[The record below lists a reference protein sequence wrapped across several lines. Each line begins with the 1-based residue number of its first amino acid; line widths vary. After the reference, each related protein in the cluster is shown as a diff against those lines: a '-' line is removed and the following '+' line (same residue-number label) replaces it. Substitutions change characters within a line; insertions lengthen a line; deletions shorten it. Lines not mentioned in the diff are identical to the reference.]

1 MFNYPNGAGL
11 MDYED
16 VDPDFVAQQKKKQLF
31 IKRFINY
38 KKNAISL
45 TP

>member
-1 MFNYPNGAGL
+1 MNYPNGAGL

-16 VDPDFVAQQKKKQLF
+16 VDPDFVYQQKKKQLF
-31 IKRFINY
+31 IKRFTNY
-38 KKNAISL
+38 KKNAISP